1 MKSRKNNELP
11 LDKFINLSLYNKK
24 FGYYMKKNPFG
35 KKGDFI
41 TAPKISRLF
50 SEMIAIWIISF
61 WQSLGSPKK
70 FNLVE
75 LGAGDGEMM
84 KIIIESFKNF
94 PDFFNA
100 CNIFIHEK
108 SPKLIKIQK
117 KKLLKN
123 KIIWITKID
132 KINEKPTI
140 FIANE
145 FFDAIAIKQLIK
157 KKGLWVENF
166 VNFNERKKPF
176 LLQKKINI
184 KKIEKKIDFEISKNQ
199 NFIEYS
205 EIGLMYLKNIFKI
218 IKKNTGGILIIDYGF
233 TDGKMK
239 NTLQSVS
246 NHKFANILENI
257 GNVDITHKINF
268 KLFENFA
275 KKIGGLTNIL
285 TTQKKFLINMG
296 IKQRAEIISRNES
309 FLKKADIYYRLNRL
323 IDEKQMGNLF
333 KVMFIKNKNNN
344 FKQGF

>member
-1 MKSRKNNELP
+1 MKPRKNNELP

-117 KKLLKN
+117 KKLIKN
-123 KIIWITKID
+123 KIIWLS
-132 KINEKPTI
+132 KINKISKKPTI

-205 EIGLMYLKNIFKI
+205 EIGLMYLKNISKI

-275 KKIGGLTNIL
+275 KKIGGLTNFL

>member
-1 MKSRKNNELP
+1 MKPRKNNELP

-123 KIIWITKID
+123 KIVWITKID

-145 FFDAIAIKQLIK
+145 FFDAIPIKQLIK

-205 EIGLMYLKNIFKI
+205 EIGLMYLKNISKI

-333 KVMFIKNKNNN
+333 KVMFIKNKKNK

>member
-123 KIIWITKID
+123 KIIWITKIN

-184 KKIEKKIDFEISKNQ
+184 KKIEKKIGINISKDQKFIEFSPLMFQLIKEISNIINKRNG
-199 NFIEYS
+199 
-205 EIGLMYLKNIFKI
+205 GL
-218 IKKNTGGILIIDYGF
+218 LIIDYGYF
-233 TDGKMK
+233 NKKMFD
-239 NTLQSVS
+239 TLQSVKK
-246 NHKFANILENI
+246 HKKTHILNNV
-257 GNVDITHKINF
+257 GNSDITHLLNYKLIKEIVKKF
-268 KLFENFA
+268 KL
-275 KKIGGLTNIL
+275 KTNGL
-285 TTQKKFLINMG
+285 TTQRKFLIKLG
-296 IKQRAEIISRNES
+296 IIQRAEIISKNVPFS
-309 FLKKADIYYRLNRL
+309 LKVDIYYRLRRL
-323 IDEKQMGNLF
+323 IDSKQMGDVF
-333 KVMFIKNKNNN
+333 KVMFISNKKIN
-344 FKQGF
+344 FKLGF

>member
-1 MKSRKNNELP
+1 
-11 LDKFINLSLYNKK
+11 
-24 FGYYMKKNPFG
+24 
-35 KKGDFI
+35 
-41 TAPKISRLF
+41 
-50 SEMIAIWIISF
+50 MIAIWIISF

-70 FNLVE
+70 FSLVE

-123 KIIWITKID
+123 KIVWITKID

-145 FFDAIAIKQLIK
+145 FFDAIPIKQLIK

-205 EIGLMYLKNIFKI
+205 EIGLMYLKNISKI

-275 KKIGGLTNIL
+275 KKIGGLTNFL

-333 KVMFIKNKNNN
+333 KVMFIKNKKNK
-344 FKQGF
+344 FKLGF

>member
-1 MKSRKNNELP
+1 MKPRKNNELP

-94 PDFFNA
+94 PDFFNS

-123 KIIWITKID
+123 KIIWLSKIN

-205 EIGLMYLKNIFKI
+205 EIGLIYLKNIFKI

-275 KKIGGLTNIL
+275 KKIGGLINIL

-333 KVMFIKNKNNN
+333 KVMLIKNKNNK

>member
-94 PDFFNA
+94 PNFFNS

-123 KIIWITKID
+123 KIIWISKIN

-205 EIGLMYLKNIFKI
+205 EEAFHYLR
-218 IKKNTGGILIIDYGF
+218 
-233 TDGKMK
+233 
-239 NTLQSVS
+239 
-246 NHKFANILENI
+246 
-257 GNVDITHKINF
+257 
-268 KLFENFA
+268 
-275 KKIGGLTNIL
+275 
-285 TTQKKFLINMG
+285 NM
-296 IKQRAEIISRNES
+296 N
-309 FLKKADIYYRLNRL
+309 
-323 IDEKQMGNLF
+323 
-333 KVMFIKNKNNN
+333 
-344 FKQGF
+344 